1 MAGLVAAVVASPAD
15 AAAAASQDWSPFVLV
30 TRVLL
35 IGQVANDDGQ
45 QLTRVARTGVAL
57 FAGAAVVIGVATA
70 TLNLDTTVAFLTP
83 VLVHTAR
90 SLGGGEAPLL

>member
-45 QLTRVARTGVAL
+45 QLTGVAL

-90 SLGGGEAPLL
+90 SLGGGEAPLP